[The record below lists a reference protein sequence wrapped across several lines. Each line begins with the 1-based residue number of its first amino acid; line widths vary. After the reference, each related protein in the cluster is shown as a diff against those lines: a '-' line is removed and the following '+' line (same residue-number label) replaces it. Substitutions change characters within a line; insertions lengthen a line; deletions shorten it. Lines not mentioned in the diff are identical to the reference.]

1 MFLPIKRH
9 KANDFTISAVGVVG
23 FFLPQKKRKKKIK
36 GHMVPYRSSLKYEKA
51 SHGII

>member
-23 FFLPQKKRKKKIK
+23 FFLPQKKEKK
-36 GHMVPYRSSLKYEKA
+36 RSKA
-51 SHGII
+51 IWYPIGALLNMKKHLMA

>member
-9 KANDFTISAVGVVG
+9 KANDFTISVVVG